1 MDTDIDHERKRNE
14 AIMKIARTAK
24 TLTELDEMDFY
35 NHDHEK
41 PTIQHLEIVK
51 EYGPFPKVVL
61 ENEELDR
68 LYETLQKEEG
78 RRSIKKAEHI
88 QNYGNIGTKNHY
100 KVVRAVGYTDLEK
113 KVNEYLEKGYNIS
126 GGLTIE
132 VTKRQSIPDYFYQ
145 VVFRKGIEVQVLPR
159 GGKLNKK
166 KSKKS
171 IVKRKRKTRKHYK

>member
-1 MDTDIDHERKRNE
+1 MEE
-14 AIMKIARTAK
+14 AREAKIMEKARTAK
-24 TLTELDEMDFY
+24 TFQELKNMNLYGDTENQPDDYSDLYD
-35 NHDHEK
+35 K
-41 PTIQHLEIVK
+41 
-51 EYGPFPKVVL
+51 
-61 ENEELDR
+61 
-68 LYETLQKEEG
+68 LYEEEG
-78 RRSIKKAEHI
+78 RRKIKKAEHI

-100 KVVRAVGYTDLEK
+100 KVVRASSYTDLEK

-132 VTKRQSIPDYFYQ
+132 VTKRESIPDYFYQ
-145 VVFRKGIEVQVLPR
+145 VVFRKGIEVEVSS

>member
-24 TLTELDEMDFY
+24 TLAELREMDFY
-35 NHDHEK
+35 NYDHPEN
-41 PTIQHLEIVK
+41 PTIQHLQIVK
-51 EYGPFPKVVL
+51 EYGPFPEVEL
-61 ENEELDR
+61 ENEELDK
-68 LYETLQKEEG
+68 LWETLEREEG
-78 RRSIKKAEHI
+78 RRMIKKQEHI

-100 KVVRAVGYTDLEK
+100 KIVQGSSYTDLEK

-145 VVFRKGIEVQVLPR
+145 VVFRKGIEVEVSS

-171 IVKRKRKTRKHYK
+171 IVKRKNKTRRHYK

>member
-1 MDTDIDHERKRNE
+1 MEE
-14 AIMKIARTAK
+14 AREAKIMEKARTAK
-24 TLTELDEMDFY
+24 TFQELKNMNLYGDTENQPDDYSDLYD
-35 NHDHEK
+35 K
-41 PTIQHLEIVK
+41 
-51 EYGPFPKVVL
+51 
-61 ENEELDR
+61 
-68 LYETLQKEEG
+68 LYEEDYERRKKE
-78 RRSIKKAEHI
+78 SQHI

-132 VTKRQSIPDYFYQ
+132 VTKRASIPDYFYQ
-145 VVFRKGIEVQVLPR
+145 VVFRKGIEVEVSS